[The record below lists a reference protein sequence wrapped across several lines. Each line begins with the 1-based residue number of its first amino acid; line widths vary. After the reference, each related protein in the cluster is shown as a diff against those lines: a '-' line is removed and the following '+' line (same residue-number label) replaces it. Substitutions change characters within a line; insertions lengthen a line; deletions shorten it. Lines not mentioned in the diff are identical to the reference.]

1 MNLQLVDLCFQEDML
16 GNCYHY
22 SGLIFG
28 FIIHLW
34 LDLHGIL
41 NWRGL
46 VFGTNA
52 CVSPLCIL
60 IFSLLR
66 VPLPIPQA
74 SSHFCFLSFTT
85 ILSSKPVLQKDLPL
99 ENWSKSQ
106 IKIYHTWEQYDGG
119 VGGHGVHLS
128 PWIHQEYTLRQR
140 SACRTPLRVKEE
152 TEQALSWK
160 QDSILGWTMDFEL

>member
-1 MNLQLVDLCFQEDML
+1 MNLQFVDLCFQDDML
-16 GNCYHY
+16 GKCYHY
-22 SGLIFG
+22 SGLISA

-41 NWRGL
+41 NWRRL
-46 VFGTNA
+46 VFGSNA
-52 CVSPLCIL
+52 CVSPLCVL

-74 SSHFCFLSFTT
+74 SSHFYFLSFTT
-85 ILSSKPVLQKDLPL
+85 ILSSKPVFQKDLPL

-106 IKIYHTWEQYDGG
+106 IKIYHTWEQYGGG

-128 PWIHQEYTLRQR
+128 PRMHQEYTFRHR
-140 SACRTPLRVKEE
+140 SACRTAAESGQEYLTSGKEYTE
-152 TEQALSWK
+152 TQNSVRWRN
-160 QDSILGWTMDFEL
+160 